1 MKRLVLGNVIFMLLV
16 VTSCKTT
23 DNNSSPESFGKDNK
37 KNDIQPVRVINDF
50 SAENAAKGFEIQK
63 AVINNNLLNMTL
75 SYTGCKDDAVDLV
88 FNGNYLK
95 SYPMKAFLYVRITP
109 GKQGCDKKMVKDLQ
123 FDLTSIKPGSGK
135 TLIVL
140 LQDYKENLTYQY

>member
-1 MKRLVLGNVIFMLLV
+1 MILL

-37 KNDIQPVRVINDF
+37 KTDVTPVRVIKDF

-63 AVINNNLLNMTL
+63 AVINGNLLNISL
-75 SYTGCKDDAVDLV
+75 SYTGCKDDVVDLV

-95 SYPMKAFLYVRITP
+95 SYPMKAQLYVRITP
-109 GKQGCDKKMVKDLQ
+109 GKQGCDKKMVQDLQ
-123 FDLTSIKPGSGK
+123 FDLTPIKPTSGK
-135 TLIVL
+135 TLIVM